1 MPTFVNFCAIAC
13 WMACTSNTAWAQ
25 EDLDSVPDPE
35 FTSHIGGCFDSPVF
49 GANTPR
55 LEITFF
61 PQRKSR
67 GSRIQLLDPMQISE
81 PLAWLAEQQRK
92 DGSWRWVNPKQT
104 PSYSPFTPG
113 QFNKDTVATSLAL
126 LSLSADGNSTSTGEY
141 SLQIKRGKDW
151 LRSLQK
157 RQTGEI
163 ASELT
168 GTALLSHAL
177 ATQALTEVYFYS
189 KNPILK
195 RHLRP
200 AVRHSL
206 NAQIPF
212 SAWPCA
218 NAEELKPDP
227 LTSAWMTQA
236 LLLADE
242 CNVTIPKAAYTSAIE
257 WLKPSATQ
265 KNTEAIWLFFKT
277 VYPFP
282 KTPTAIAE
290 HPLFPLLDVVAKS
303 LSLVPPKD
311 LNEMSFRELQ
321 EEYFLS
327 QALFQWGGPNW
338 TKHYQ
343 ALSQNF
349 SSTATS
355 PCPTL
360 NPAIIALQTL
370 ILQTP
375 TRYNRIYSVPEKPL
389 QPNSIK
395 H

>member
-1 MPTFVNFCAIAC
+1 MFA
-13 WMACTSNTAWAQ
+13 TSNTAWAQ
-25 EDLDSVPDPE
+25 EDLDQSSDPD
-35 FTSHIGGCFDSPVF
+35 FTSHSGGCFDTPVF

-55 LEITFF
+55 VQITLF

-67 GSRIQLLDPMQISE
+67 GDHIPPIDSRQISE
-81 PLAWLAEQQRK
+81 PLAWLATQQHK
-92 DGSWRWVNPKQT
+92 DGSWRWINPKQT
-104 PSYSPFTPG
+104 LPYQQISAN
-113 QFNKDTVATSLAL
+113 QFNLDIAATSLAL
-126 LSLSADGNSTSTGEY
+126 LSFSANGNSTSTGEY
-141 SLQIKRGKDW
+141 SLQMKRGNDW

-163 ASELT
+163 TSEPS
-168 GTALLSHAL
+168 GNALLSHAL

-206 NAQIPF
+206 NAQIPW

-218 NAEELKPDP
+218 NVEKFKPDA
-227 LTSAWMTQA
+227 LTTAWMTQA

-242 CNVTIPKAAYTSAIE
+242 CKVSIPKTAYTSAIE
-257 WLKPSATQ
+257 WIKPSTTQ
-265 KNTEAIWLFFKT
+265 KNTEPIWLYFKI

-282 KTPTAIAE
+282 KTPTAITE
-290 HPLFPLLDVVAKS
+290 HPFFPLLDVVAKS

-338 TKHYQ
+338 TKHYE

-349 SSTATS
+349 RSTATFPS
-355 PCPTL
+355 PTL

-375 TRYNRIYSVPEKPL
+375 TRYNRIYSTLE
-389 QPNSIK
+389 
-395 H
+395 